1 MRGFRGLVH
10 SLTSLSRG
18 GLPLG
23 HDLVEGHKYRHIYYE
38 RVQGV
43 GSFVDL
49 AISGWPAPRA

>member
-1 MRGFRGLVH
+1 MYSRVWLIEGYGLEQRVINIV
-10 SLTSLSRG
+10 
-18 GLPLG
+18 G